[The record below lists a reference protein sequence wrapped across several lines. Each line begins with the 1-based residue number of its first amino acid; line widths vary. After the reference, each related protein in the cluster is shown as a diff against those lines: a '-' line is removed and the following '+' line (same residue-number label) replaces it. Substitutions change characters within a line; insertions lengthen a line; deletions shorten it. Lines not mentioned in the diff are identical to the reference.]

1 MKIERLEKLMYWLK
15 VGFWGE
21 RGMIDVAKKKREINK
36 NSPKYKYI
44 WKREKFGYL
53 LGIARG
59 VWGIQNG
66 KWNRMSRLFQTSSNR
81 TQLFKFSWSWQR
93 GLGIKR
99 IVLRYMILGENT

>member
-1 MKIERLEKLMYWLK
+1 MVKSGILK
-15 VGFWGE
+15 E
-21 RGMIDVAKKKREINK
+21 EGMIDVAKKKREINK

-59 VWGIQNG
+59 VWGIQNSKQNG
-66 KWNRMSRLFQTSSNR
+66 ISGLFQTSSNR